1 MPQAKKKIRDQRPVE
16 PAPNPE
22 TTERPQRGRWT
33 GLIIATVVLVVAL
46 IVIGVGYYNE
56 YMAPFKRV
64 IITIDDTTI
73 DMDYY
78 LKRARL
84 SGLDPIAVLEAI
96 TNEQLILLEAP
107 SYGIEVTPEDI
118 DRELRRMAEGNSGP
132 ISDSEFKEWYR
143 QNLNQSGL
151 RDAEYREIVASN
163 MLTLGMQIYMATKV
177 STVGEQIHLHV
188 IVLGSYEDA
197 EEAKVRLEAGEDF
210 ADLAREVSVDE
221 GSKEKGGDVGWVPR
235 GVNDLIDYW
244 AFDLDF
250 GEVSMPI
257 QLTEGT
263 YHLLMVSEK
272 DDARELDEDSLSVVR
287 SMALDKWL
295 LEIRKNHEISYNFNS
310 EIYNWINWQLS
321 KDQTDGTE

>member
-1 MPQAKKKIRDQRPVE
+1 
-16 PAPNPE
+16 
-22 TTERPQRGRWT
+22 
-33 GLIIATVVLVVAL
+33 
-46 IVIGVGYYNE
+46 
-56 YMAPFKRV
+56 
-64 IITIDDTTI
+64 
-73 DMDYY
+73 
-78 LKRARL
+78 
-84 SGLDPIAVLEAI
+84 
-96 TNEQLILLEAP
+96 
-107 SYGIEVTPEDI
+107 
-118 DRELRRMAEGNSGP
+118 
-132 ISDSEFKEWYR
+132 
-143 QNLNQSGL
+143 
-151 RDAEYREIVASN
+151 